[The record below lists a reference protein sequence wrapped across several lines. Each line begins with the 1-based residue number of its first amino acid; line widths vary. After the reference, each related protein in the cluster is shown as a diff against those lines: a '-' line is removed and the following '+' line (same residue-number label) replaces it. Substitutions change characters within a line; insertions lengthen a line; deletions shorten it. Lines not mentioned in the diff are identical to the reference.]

1 MAILQEFKKFALRGN
16 VIDLAI
22 GVIIGAAFG
31 KIVTSMVDD
40 IIMPPIGVV
49 LSASQASDFKDWSLP
64 LTAENEEQFALA
76 QNAAYAAEHKIAA
89 INYDRFIN
97 NVVTFMIVAFCVFL
111 VMKQVNRFLPPPP
124 PPPPPQTRECPL
136 CHTMIS
142 NKATRCPN
150 CTSEIASTAT

>member
-1 MAILQEFKKFALRGN
+1 MAMLQEFKKFALRGN

-31 KIVTSMVDD
+31 KIVSSMVDD
-40 IIMPPIGVV
+40 IVMPPIGVL
-49 LSASQASDFKDWSLP
+49 LSVSRAQDFQDWALP
-64 LTAENEEQFALA
+64 L
-76 QNAAYAAEHKIAA
+76 NAKSEKEFDQAMSATWAKDNKVAT
-89 INYDRFIN
+89 INYGRFAN
-97 NVVTFMIVAFCVFL
+97 NVVTFLIVAFCIFI